1 MMGTVQLVGETI
13 MRFEGKVALVTGASS
28 GIGAATAIA
37 LAREGAAVGVNYL
50 GNEAGARGV
59 VSEIQAIGGKALAIR
74 ADVGKKPEVGMMVK
88 RVVEELGGL
97 HILVNNA
104 GTLIARS
111 TIADLPEEVWDRVIE
126 VNLKGTFLCCQ
137 AAIPYLVRNRWGR
150 IINIASA
157 GARSG
162 GGGASVHYHTAKGGV
177 LSFTKGLARELGPH
191 GITVNAIAPGITE
204 TPFLARFSSPESTAK
219 RVKELP
225 IPRVGRPEEIAAAV
239 VFLASEEAGY
249 LTGATLDINGGLV
262 MV

>member
-1 MMGTVQLVGETI
+1 
-13 MRFEGKVALVTGASS
+13 MRLDGKIGLVTGASS
-28 GIGAATAIA
+28 GIGAATA
-37 LAREGAAVGVNYL
+37 LAFANEGAAVVVNYL
-50 GNEAGARGV
+50 TNEAGAMGIV
-59 VSEIQAIGGKALAIR
+59 KEIQARGGKAIAIR
-74 ADVGKKPEVGMMVK
+74 ADVGRKPEVEAMVRTIVK
-88 RVVEELGGL
+88 EFGSL

-104 GTLIARS
+104 GTLITRS
-111 TIADLPEEVWDRVIE
+111 TIADLDEEVWDRVIE

-137 AAIPYLVRNRWGR
+137 AAIPHMINNRWGR
-150 IINIASA
+150 VVNIASA

-162 GGGASVHYHTAKGGV
+162 GGGASVHYHTAKGGI
-177 LSFTKGLARELGPH
+177 LAFTKGLARELGPH

-225 IPRVGRPEEIAAAV
+225 IPRVGRPEEIAAAI

>member
-1 MMGTVQLVGETI
+1 
-13 MRFEGKVALVTGASS
+13 MRLGGKIVLVTGASS

-37 LAREGAAVGVNYL
+37 LAEEGAAVAVNYL
-50 GNEAGARGV
+50 ENEAGAKGV
-59 VSEIQAIGGKALAIR
+59 VKEILAKGGKAIAIK
-74 ADVGKKPEVGMMVK
+74 ADVGKKAEVEAMVK
-88 RVVEELGGL
+88 RTIEEFRGL

-111 TIADLPEEVWDRVIE
+111 TIADLPEEVWDRVME

-137 AAIPYLVRNRWGR
+137 AAIPYLIKNNWGR
-150 IINIASA
+150 IVNIASA

-162 GGGASVHYHTAKGGV
+162 GGGGSIHYHTAKGGI

-191 GITVNAIAPGITE
+191 GITVNAIAPGIID
-204 TPFLARFSSPESTAK
+204 TPFLAKFSSPESTAR

-225 IPRVGRPEEIAAAV
+225 IARAGRPEEIAAV
-239 VFLASEEAGY
+239 IVFLASEEAGY
-249 LTGATLDINGGLV
+249 LTGATLDVNGGLV

>member
-1 MMGTVQLVGETI
+1 
-13 MRFEGKVALVTGASS
+13 MRFDGKIALVTGASS

-37 LAREGAAVGVNYL
+37 FANEGAAVGVNYL
-50 GNEAGARGV
+50 ENEAGAKGV
-59 VSEIQAIGGKALAIR
+59 VKEIQAHGGKTLAIR
-74 ADVGKKPEVGMMVK
+74 ADVGKKPEVEAMVK
-88 RVVEELGGL
+88 TIVEEFGSL

-104 GTLIARS
+104 GTLSARS
-111 TIADLPEEVWDRVIE
+111 TIADLAEEVWDRVIE

-137 AAIPYLVRNRWGR
+137 AAIPHMINNHWGR
-150 IINIASA
+150 VVNIASA

-162 GGGASVHYHTAKGGV
+162 GGVASVHYHTAKGGI

-191 GITVNAIAPGITE
+191 GITVNAVAPGITE

-225 IPRVGRPEEIAAAV
+225 IPRVGRPEEIAAAI